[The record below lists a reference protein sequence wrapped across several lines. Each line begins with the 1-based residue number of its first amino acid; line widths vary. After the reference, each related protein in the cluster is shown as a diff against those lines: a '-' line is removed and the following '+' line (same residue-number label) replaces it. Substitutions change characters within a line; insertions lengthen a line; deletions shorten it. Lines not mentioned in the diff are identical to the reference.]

1 MRTHLAPVEDE
12 LQRFRIFLNAHDDSV
27 LFVISVFT
35 EIEDIVKQRSFMR
48 RGLVPKPDTRRAEI
62 MERLADH
69 VLANGLS
76 ASSLRPLAK
85 AAGTSDRML
94 LYYFADK
101 TEMMTATLGV
111 IAMRIMAAM
120 EALKAPAPLPFEQLQ
135 PIMLDAIVD
144 DEMWPFMR
152 VWLEIASLA
161 ANGDAFYRAVGEQLG
176 RGFLAWGAAQIDAP
190 DEVQRQKQAAQLLVM
205 AEGMVVLKSIGLD
218 GDARAA
224 FDLG

>member
-1 MRTHLAPVEDE
+1 M
-12 LQRFRIFLNAHDDSV
+12 
-27 LFVISVFT
+27 
-35 EIEDIVKQRSFMR
+35 
-48 RGLVPKPDTRRAEI
+48 PKPDTRRAEI
-62 MERLADH
+62 LERLADH
-69 VLANGLS
+69 VLAHGLS

-101 TEMMTATLGV
+101 AEMMTATLGV

-120 EALKAPAPLPFEQLQ
+120 EARKAAEPLPFDLLL

-190 DEVQRQKQAAQLLVM
+190 SAAQQKKDAARMLVM

-224 FDLG
+224 FGLD

>member
-1 MRTHLAPVEDE
+1 MVVTAD
-12 LQRFRIFLNAHDDSV
+12 
-27 LFVISVFT
+27 
-35 EIEDIVKQRSFMR
+35 
-48 RGLVPKPDTRRAEI
+48 RRAEI
-62 MERLADH
+62 LERLADH
-69 VLANGLS
+69 VLAHGLS

-101 TEMMTATLGV
+101 AEMMTATLGV

-120 EALKAPAPLPFEQLQ
+120 EARKAPVPLPFDKLL

-176 RGFLAWGAAQIDAP
+176 RGFLSWGAAQIDAP
-190 DEVQRQKQAAQLLVM
+190 NEADQQRQAARMLVM
-205 AEGMVVLKSIGLD
+205 AEGMVVLKSIGLE

-224 FDLG
+224 FGLG

>member
-1 MRTHLAPVEDE
+1 MVIT
-12 LQRFRIFLNAHDDSV
+12 DD
-27 LFVISVFT
+27 
-35 EIEDIVKQRSFMR
+35 
-48 RGLVPKPDTRRAEI
+48 RRAEI
-62 MERLADH
+62 IGRLADH
-69 VLANGLS
+69 VLAHGLS

-101 TEMMTATLGV
+101 AEMMTATLSV

-120 EALKAPAPLPFEQLQ
+120 ETRKAPDPLPFDQLL

-152 VWLEIASLA
+152 VWLEMASLA
-161 ANGDAFYRAVGEQLG
+161 ANGDTFYRAAGEQLG

-190 DEVQRQKQAAQLLVM
+190 TEAERHKQAARLLLM
-205 AEGMVVLKSIGLD
+205 SEGMVVLKSIGLD
-218 GDARAA
+218 GEAKAA
-224 FDLG
+224 FASISCP

>member
-1 MRTHLAPVEDE
+1 MTKAEP
-12 LQRFRIFLNAHDDSV
+12 
-27 LFVISVFT
+27 
-35 EIEDIVKQRSFMR
+35 
-48 RGLVPKPDTRRAEI
+48 RRAEI
-62 MERLADH
+62 LERLADH
-69 VLANGLS
+69 VLAHGLS

-101 TEMMTATLGV
+101 AEMMTATLGV
-111 IAMRIMAAM
+111 IAMRIVAAM
-120 EALKAPAPLPFEQLQ
+120 DARKAPAPLPFDQLL
-135 PIMLDAIVD
+135 PILLDAMVD
-144 DEMWPFMR
+144 EEMWPFMR

-176 RGFLAWGAAQIDAP
+176 RGFLAWGAGQIDAP
-190 DEVQRQKQAAQLLVM
+190 NEAQRQKAAARLLMM

-224 FDLG
+224 FDLD

>member
-1 MRTHLAPVEDE
+1 MVGMGKSDA
-12 LQRFRIFLNAHDDSV
+12 
-27 LFVISVFT
+27 
-35 EIEDIVKQRSFMR
+35 
-48 RGLVPKPDTRRAEI
+48 RRAEI
-62 MERLADH
+62 LERLADH
-69 VLANGLS
+69 VLAHGLS
-76 ASSLRPLAK
+76 ASSLRPLAD

-101 TEMMTATLGV
+101 AEMMTATLSV

-120 EALKAPAPLPFEQLQ
+120 EMRKAAEPLPFDQLL

-161 ANGDAFYRAVGEQLG
+161 ANGDAFYRTVGEQLG

-190 DEVQRQKQAAQLLVM
+190 DEAQRAKEAARMLVM

-224 FDLG
+224 FGLGEQS

>member
-1 MRTHLAPVEDE
+1 
-12 LQRFRIFLNAHDDSV
+12 
-27 LFVISVFT
+27 
-35 EIEDIVKQRSFMR
+35 MR
-48 RGLVPKPDTRRAEI
+48 RRVVTKPDIRRAEI
-62 MERLADH
+62 LERLADH
-69 VLANGLS
+69 VLAHGLS

-101 TEMMTATLGV
+101 AEMMTATLGV

-120 EALKAPAPLPFEQLQ
+120 EARKAPQPLPFEQLQ
-135 PIMLDAIVD
+135 PIMLDAMVD
-144 DEMWPFMR
+144 EEMWPFMR

-190 DEVQRQKQAAQLLVM
+190 DEAQRQGQAAQLLLM

-218 GDARAA
+218 GDARTA
-224 FDLG
+224 FDLD

>member
-1 MRTHLAPVEDE
+1 
-12 LQRFRIFLNAHDDSV
+12 
-27 LFVISVFT
+27 
-35 EIEDIVKQRSFMR
+35 MR

-62 MERLADH
+62 LERLADH
-69 VLANGLS
+69 VLAHGLS

-101 TEMMTATLGV
+101 AEMMTATLSV

-120 EALKAPAPLPFEQLQ
+120 EARNAPEPLPFEQLL

-176 RGFLAWGAAQIDAP
+176 RGFLGWGATQIDAP
-190 DEVQRQKQAAQLLVM
+190 NEAQRLSLAARMLLM

-218 GDARAA
+218 GEARTG
-224 FDLG
+224 LK

>member
-1 MRTHLAPVEDE
+1 
-12 LQRFRIFLNAHDDSV
+12 
-27 LFVISVFT
+27 
-35 EIEDIVKQRSFMR
+35 
-48 RGLVPKPDTRRAEI
+48 VPKPDTRRAEI
-62 MERLADH
+62 LERLADH
-69 VLANGLS
+69 VLAHGLS

-101 TEMMTATLGV
+101 AEMMTATLGV

-120 EALKAPAPLPFEQLQ
+120 EARKAAEPLPFDLLL

-190 DEVQRQKQAAQLLVM
+190 SAAQQKKDAARMLVM

-224 FDLG
+224 FGLD

>member
-1 MRTHLAPVEDE
+1 MENEFHRL
-12 LQRFRIFLNAHDDSV
+12 RIFFHAHDDSV

-35 EIEDIVKQRSFMR
+35 EIEDIVKHRSFMR
-48 RGLVPKPDTRRAEI
+48 RRRVPKPDNRRAEI
-62 MERLADH
+62 LERLADH

-101 TEMMTATLGV
+101 AEMMTATLGV

-120 EALKAPAPLPFEQLQ
+120 DARKAPQPMPFDALLPIL
-135 PIMLDAIVD
+135 LDAMVD
-144 DEMWPFMR
+144 EEMWPFMR
-152 VWLEIASLA
+152 VWLEIASLS

-190 DEVQRQKQAAQLLVM
+190 DEAQRQREAARLLVM

-218 GDARAA
+218 GDARVA
-224 FDLG
+224 FDLD

>member
-1 MRTHLAPVEDE
+1 M
-12 LQRFRIFLNAHDDSV
+12 S
-27 LFVISVFT
+27 
-35 EIEDIVKQRSFMR
+35 
-48 RGLVPKPDTRRAEI
+48 KPDTRRAAI
-62 MERLADH
+62 LERLADH
-69 VLANGLS
+69 VLAHGLS

-101 TEMMTATLGV
+101 AEMMTATLGV

-120 EALKAPAPLPFEQLQ
+120 EARKAPEPLPFDHLL

-144 DEMWPFMR
+144 DELWPFMR

-176 RGFLAWGAAQIDAP
+176 RGFLAWGAGQIDAP
-190 DEVQRQKQAAQLLVM
+190 NEAQRQSEAARMLVM

-224 FDLG
+224 FGLD